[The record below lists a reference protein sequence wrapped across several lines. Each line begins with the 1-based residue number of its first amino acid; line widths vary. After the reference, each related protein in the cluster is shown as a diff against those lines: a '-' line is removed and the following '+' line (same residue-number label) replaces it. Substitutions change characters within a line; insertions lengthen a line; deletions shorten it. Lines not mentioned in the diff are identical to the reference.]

1 MASEAMSLTA
11 SDAGSEYNQVLFL
24 DNDST
29 QIGLVRMTHP
39 RIESIHIPESPDPK
53 SQSLSAIISRLSAIS
68 GHDFTGN
75 TYVERASRI
84 RASRPQHT
92 YDPVSG
98 IQEKHVKQVDSW
110 IQRTSGARAL
120 LMDWDRT
127 ITLFEGYF
135 GDDEGSL
142 PDDRTRYYEDLLL
155 VLLGGAPRLDMIRRM
170 IARAHE
176 AGIELFVVT
185 NNGGCN
191 DPGSGFN
198 NFVTHLFGSIPYT
211 MVCGRDFGGH
221 KGHALE
227 ADPRFSRMK
236 QRLSIS
242 GGGRGATLP
251 SAFLSPSER
260 KDGGGK
266 QFRSGHFTRRNRHT
280 RRRRTVRFH
289 RRGRN

>member
-1 MASEAMSLTA
+1 MNASA
-11 SDAGSEYNQVLFL
+11 AGPEYSQVLFL

-29 QIGLVRMTHP
+29 QIGLVRSTHP

-53 SQSLSAIISRLSAIS
+53 SQPLASIIRRLESIS

-75 TYVERASRI
+75 TYVERAFRI
-84 RASRPQHT
+84 RASRSQHT

-98 IQEKHVKQVDSW
+98 IQENHVKQVDSW

-127 ITLFEGYF
+127 ISLFEGYF

-142 PDDRTRYYEDLLL
+142 PDDRVRYYEDLLL
-155 VLLGGAPRLDMIRRM
+155 VLLGGAARLDMIRRM

-198 NFVTHLFGSIPYT
+198 NFVTQLFGSIPYT

-221 KGHALE
+221 KGKALE
-227 ADPRFSRMK
+227 ADPRFIKMK
-236 QRLSIS
+236 QRLSI
-242 GGGRGATLP
+242 A
-251 SAFLSPSER
+251 
-260 KDGGGK
+260 GGGK
-266 QFRSGHFTRRNRHT
+266 YIRSGHFTRRVRHT